1 MWVYQEPVSSKTLAV
16 PQAAPAP
23 ADAARPDPAPF
34 VPFCQRKSRGFFC
47 FCPAGACPQGRFAPG
62 PGGRRQDLARECAIL
77 AASYLFGALLS
88 GVALALGSGDEQ
100 AFLSAYLDNWSRLFT
115 LDEPGAVW
123 TLFGAEYLTAAGS
136 ATLLLL
142 LGAVGLRPRDDPPLC
157 NAVRAWGSGVVSLQL
172 FFDVGLASCPA
183 GAGPVR
189 GAHCG
194 GGWPGFACLGRSA
207 PSGQRP
213 AAAGRVLAG
222 RSSRPWPGPGGLLA
236 QYLVLN
242 VLFLP
247 VCGVS
252 TALACL
258 AGQLL

>member
-1 MWVYQEPVSSKTLAV
+1 MRR
-16 PQAAPAP
+16 
-23 ADAARPDPAPF
+23 AR
-34 VPFCQRKSRGFFC
+34 
-47 FCPAGACPQGRFAPG
+47 
-62 PGGRRQDLARECAIL
+62 GRRQDLARECTVL
-77 AASYLFGALLS
+77 AGFVSVRGS
-88 GVALALGSGDEQ
+88 ALGRCAGPGLRGRAGVPVRLSEQ
-100 AFLSAYLDNWSRLFT
+100 LVRLFT

-142 LGAVGLRPRDDPPLC
+142 LGLSAFGPVMIHLFAMLFGMG
-157 NAVRAWGSGVVSLQL
+157 VGVVSLQL
-172 FFDVGLASCPA
+172 FLTSGWRHALLGLVLSGAPTAAAVAGLCLFGASALQVSGRLQRAAFGRQELPSLA
-183 GAGPVR
+183 GAR
-189 GAHCG
+189 
-194 GGWPGFACLGRSA
+194 
-207 PSGQRP
+207 
-213 AAAGRVLAG
+213 
-222 RSSRPWPGPGGLLA
+222 GLLA

>member
-34 VPFCQRKSRGFFC
+34 IPFVKEKAEASSASAP
-47 FCPAGACPQGRFAPG
+47 PAPVRRAALRRAR
-62 PGGRRQDLARECAIL
+62 GRRQGLARECAIL

-142 LGAVGLRPRDDPPLC
+142 LGLSAFGPVMIHLFAMLFGMG
-157 NAVRAWGSGVVSLQL
+157 VGVVSLQL
-172 FFDVGLASCPA
+172 FLTSGWRHALLGLVLS
-183 GAGPVR
+183 GAPT
-189 GAHCG
+189 
-194 GGWPGFACLGRSA
+194 
-207 PSGQRP
+207 
-213 AAAGRVLAG
+213 AAAVAGLCLFGASALQVSGRLQRAAFG
-222 RSSRPWPGPGGLLA
+222 RQELPSLVGARGLLA

>member
-34 VPFCQRKSRGFFC
+34 VPFVKEKAEASSVSAQ
-47 FCPAGACPQGRFAPG
+47 PAPVHRAALRRAR
-62 PGGRRQDLARECAIL
+62 GRRQDLARECAIL

-142 LGAVGLRPRDDPPLC
+142 LGLSAFGPVMIHLFAMLFGMG
-157 NAVRAWGSGVVSLQL
+157 VGVVSLQL
-172 FFDVGLASCPA
+172 FLTSGWRHALLGLVLS
-183 GAGPVR
+183 GAPT
-189 GAHCG
+189 
-194 GGWPGFACLGRSA
+194 
-207 PSGQRP
+207 
-213 AAAGRVLAG
+213 AAAVAGLCLFGASALQVSGRLQRAAFG
-222 RSSRPWPGPGGLLA
+222 RQELPPLTGARGLLA

>member
-34 VPFCQRKSRGFFC
+34 VPFVKEK
-47 FCPAGACPQGRFAPG
+47 AGASSVSAQPAPVRRADLRRAR
-62 PGGRRQDLARECAIL
+62 GRRQDLARECAIL

-100 AFLSAYLDNWSRLFT
+100 AFLSAYLNNWSRLFT

-142 LGAVGLRPRDDPPLC
+142 LGLSAFGPVMIHLFAMLFGMG
-157 NAVRAWGSGVVSLQL
+157 VGVVSLQL
-172 FFDVGLASCPA
+172 FLTSGWRHALLGLVLSGAPTAAAVAGLCLFGASALQVSGRLQRAAFGRQELPSLA
-183 GAGPVR
+183 GAR
-189 GAHCG
+189 
-194 GGWPGFACLGRSA
+194 
-207 PSGQRP
+207 
-213 AAAGRVLAG
+213 
-222 RSSRPWPGPGGLLA
+222 GLLA

>member
-34 VPFCQRKSRGFFC
+34 VPFVKEK
-47 FCPAGACPQGRFAPG
+47 AGASSVSAQPAPAPVRRAALRRARG
-62 PGGRRQDLARECAIL
+62 HRQDLARECAIL

-136 ATLLLL
+136 VTLLLL
-142 LGAVGLRPRDDPPLC
+142 LGLSAFGPVMIHLFAMLFGMGVGM
-157 NAVRAWGSGVVSLQL
+157 VSLQL
-172 FFDVGLASCPA
+172 FLTSGWRHALLGLVLS
-183 GAGPVR
+183 GAPT
-189 GAHCG
+189 
-194 GGWPGFACLGRSA
+194 
-207 PSGQRP
+207 
-213 AAAGRVLAG
+213 AAAVAGLCLFGASALQVSGRLQRAAFG
-222 RSSRPWPGPGGLLA
+222 RQELPSLVGARGLLA

>member
-1 MWVYQEPVSSKTLAV
+1 MWVYQESVSSKTLAV

-34 VPFCQRKSRGFFC
+34 VPFAKEKAEASSVSAQ
-47 FCPAGACPQGRFAPG
+47 PAPVRRAALRRARE
-62 PGGRRQDLARECAIL
+62 RRQDLARECAIL

-115 LDEPGAVW
+115 LGEPGAVW

-142 LGAVGLRPRDDPPLC
+142 LGLSAFGPVMIHLFAMLFGMG
-157 NAVRAWGSGVVSLQL
+157 VGVVSLQL
-172 FFDVGLASCPA
+172 FLTSGWRHALLGLVLSGAPTAAAVAGLCLFGASALQVSGRLQRAAFGRQELPPPA
-183 GAGPVR
+183 GAR
-189 GAHCG
+189 
-194 GGWPGFACLGRSA
+194 
-207 PSGQRP
+207 
-213 AAAGRVLAG
+213 
-222 RSSRPWPGPGGLLA
+222 GLLA

>member
-34 VPFCQRKSRGFFC
+34 VPFVKEK
-47 FCPAGACPQGRFAPG
+47 AGASSVSAQPAPVRRAALRRAR
-62 PGGRRQDLARECAIL
+62 GRRQALARECAIL

-142 LGAVGLRPRDDPPLC
+142 LGLSAFGPVMIHLFAMLFGMG
-157 NAVRAWGSGVVSLQL
+157 VGVVSLQL
-172 FFDVGLASCPA
+172 FLTSGWRHALLGLVLSGAPTAAAVAGLCLFGASALQVSGRLQRAAFGRQELPSLA
-183 GAGPVR
+183 GAR
-189 GAHCG
+189 
-194 GGWPGFACLGRSA
+194 
-207 PSGQRP
+207 
-213 AAAGRVLAG
+213 
-222 RSSRPWPGPGGLLA
+222 GLLA

>member
-34 VPFCQRKSRGFFC
+34 VPFVKEKAEASSVSAQ
-47 FCPAGACPQGRFAPG
+47 PAPVHRAALRRAR
-62 PGGRRQDLARECAIL
+62 GRRQDLARECAIL
-77 AASYLFGALLS
+77 AASYRFGALLS

-123 TLFGAEYLTAAGS
+123 APFGAEYLPAAGS

-142 LGAVGLRPRDDPPLC
+142 LGLSAFGPVMIHLFAMLFGMG
-157 NAVRAWGSGVVSLQL
+157 VGVVGLQL
-172 FFDVGLASCPA
+172 FLTSGWRHALLGLVLSGVPTAAAVAGLCLFGASALQVSGRLQRAAFGRQELPSLA
-183 GAGPVR
+183 GAR
-189 GAHCG
+189 
-194 GGWPGFACLGRSA
+194 
-207 PSGQRP
+207 
-213 AAAGRVLAG
+213 
-222 RSSRPWPGPGGLLA
+222 GLLA

>member
-34 VPFCQRKSRGFFC
+34 VPFVKEK
-47 FCPAGACPQGRFAPG
+47 AGASSVSAP
-62 PGGRRQDLARECAIL
+62 PAPARRAALRRARGRRQDLAQECTVL

-142 LGAVGLRPRDDPPLC
+142 LGLSAFGPVMIHLFAMLFGMG
-157 NAVRAWGSGVVSLQL
+157 VGVVSLQL
-172 FFDVGLASCPA
+172 FLTSGWRHALLGLVLSGAPTAAAVAGLCLFGASALQVSGRLQRAAFGRQELPSLA
-183 GAGPVR
+183 GAR
-189 GAHCG
+189 
-194 GGWPGFACLGRSA
+194 
-207 PSGQRP
+207 
-213 AAAGRVLAG
+213 
-222 RSSRPWPGPGGLLA
+222 GLLA

>member
-34 VPFCQRKSRGFFC
+34 VPFVKEK
-47 FCPAGACPQGRFAPG
+47 AGASSVSAQPAPARRADLRRAR
-62 PGGRRQDLARECAIL
+62 GRRQDLARECAIL

-142 LGAVGLRPRDDPPLC
+142 LGLSAFGPVMIHLFAMLFGMG
-157 NAVRAWGSGVVSLQL
+157 VGVVSLQL
-172 FFDVGLASCPA
+172 FLTSGWRHALLGLVLSGAPTAAAVAGLCLFGASALQVSGRLQRAAFGRQEFPPLA
-183 GAGPVR
+183 GAR
-189 GAHCG
+189 
-194 GGWPGFACLGRSA
+194 
-207 PSGQRP
+207 
-213 AAAGRVLAG
+213 
-222 RSSRPWPGPGGLLA
+222 GLLA

>member
-1 MWVYQEPVSSKTLAV
+1 MGLSGARLIQNPCR
-16 PQAAPAP
+16 AAGCARSGRRSPAGP
-23 ADAARPDPAPF
+23 RAF
-34 VPFCQRKSRGFFC
+34 CPFCQRKGRGFFC

-62 PGGRRQDLARECAIL
+62 PGAQTGPCRECAIL

-142 LGAVGLRPRDDPPLC
+142 LGLSAFGPVMIHLFAMLFGMG
-157 NAVRAWGSGVVSLQL
+157 VGVVSLQL
-172 FFDVGLASCPA
+172 FLTSGWRHALLGLVLSGAPTAAAVAGLCLFGASALQVSGRLQRAAFGRQELPSLA
-183 GAGPVR
+183 GAR
-189 GAHCG
+189 
-194 GGWPGFACLGRSA
+194 
-207 PSGQRP
+207 
-213 AAAGRVLAG
+213 
-222 RSSRPWPGPGGLLA
+222 GLLA

>member
-34 VPFCQRKSRGFFC
+34 VPFVKEK
-47 FCPAGACPQGRFAPG
+47 AGASSVSAQPAPA
-62 PGGRRQDLARECAIL
+62 PVRRAALRRARGRRQDLARECAIL

-100 AFLSAYLDNWSRLFT
+100 AFLSAYLGNWSRLFN

-142 LGAVGLRPRDDPPLC
+142 LGLSAFGPVMIHLFAMLFGMG
-157 NAVRAWGSGVVSLQL
+157 VGVVSLQL
-172 FFDVGLASCPA
+172 FLTSGWRHALLGLVLSGAPTAAAVAGLCLFGASALQVSGRLQRAAFGRQELPPLA
-183 GAGPVR
+183 GAR
-189 GAHCG
+189 
-194 GGWPGFACLGRSA
+194 
-207 PSGQRP
+207 
-213 AAAGRVLAG
+213 
-222 RSSRPWPGPGGLLA
+222 GLLA

>member
-34 VPFCQRKSRGFFC
+34 VPFVKEK
-47 FCPAGACPQGRFAPG
+47 AGASSVPPAPA
-62 PGGRRQDLARECAIL
+62 PVRRAALRRARGRRQDLARECAIL

-142 LGAVGLRPRDDPPLC
+142 LGLSAFGPVMIHLFAMLFGMVMPC
-157 NAVRAWGSGVVSLQL
+157 WGW
-172 FFDVGLASCPA
+172 SCPER
-183 GAGPVR
+183 PLR
-189 GAHCG
+189 RR
-194 GGWPGFACLGRSA
+194 WPGFACLGR
-207 PSGQRP
+207 RP
-213 AAAGRVLAG
+213 FRSAAGCSGPRLAG
-222 RSSRPWPGPGGLLA
+222 RSSRPWPGPGG
-236 QYLVLN
+236 
-242 VLFLP
+242 
-247 VCGVS
+247 CWRS
-252 TALACL
+252 TWC
-258 AGQLL
+258 